1 MITGISSFP
10 NSRKIIGRSG
20 EDARVDRGGRR
31 ERDLTCAWQ
40 ILRAAITVQNP
51 ATAGLEVQSS
61 PAAQ

>member
-20 EDARVDRGGRR
+20 EDARVDRR
-31 ERDLTCAWQ
+31 ERDLTCAWR